1 MLGANSRHGRFD
13 VHHREGGVID
23 AQLLRLARR
32 LQVCDVAC
40 VRALRGTGTGGWRRL
55 LQRPVVRDLFLRRAQ
70 VSGGNRNS
78 SSSGKADRKEICC
91 SA

>member
-1 MLGANSRHGRFD
+1 MPGARRCREHDDAGSTAMLAANSRHGRFD

-40 VRALRGTGTGGWRRL
+40 VHAEGYEHGWVAQAAAAACGSRL
-55 LQRPVVRDLFLRRAQ
+55 VFEAH
-70 VSGGNRNS
+70 
-78 SSSGKADRKEICC
+78 K
-91 SA
+91 